1 MGLFGF
7 GKEDDTYLG
16 GVSADNL
23 TPEEKERYSSS
34 RRQNQSDNEFTPR
47 NSFNHISDDQDKKF
61 GDRDKNDNKRDKA
74 ANGLK
79 NGESFA
85 AGVGNNVKKIMGM
98 DGGSEEARQS
108 ENNIASGGG
117 FKNMV
122 SGRGGKDKGKGKFSF
137 KNMMKKDRRFI
148 RWYTS

>member
-7 GKEDDTYLG
+7 GKDDDTYLG
-16 GVSADNL
+16 GVSGDNL

-34 RRQNQSDNEFTPR
+34 RRQGNSDNEFTPR

-79 NGESFA
+79 KGESFA
-85 AGVGNNVKKIMGM
+85 AGVGGNVKKIMGM

-108 ENNIASGGG
+108 ESNVASGG

-122 SGRGGKDKGKGKFSF
+122 SGRSDKDKGKGKGQ
-137 KNMMKKDRRFI
+137 DGDELRRA
-148 RWYTS
+148 